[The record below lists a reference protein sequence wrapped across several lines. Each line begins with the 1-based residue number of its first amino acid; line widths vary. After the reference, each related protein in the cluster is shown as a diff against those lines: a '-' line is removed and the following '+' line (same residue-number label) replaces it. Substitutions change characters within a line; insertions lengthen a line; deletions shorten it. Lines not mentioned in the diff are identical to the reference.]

1 MTAATPARKR
11 GARAEVP
18 ITADAIVETAF
29 RMIDERG
36 ADSFSMRSVATEL
49 GVFPATLYWH
59 VGDRSQLLGLVEL
72 TWVQGIELP
81 DHLTDWREWMVELA
95 RRYRTHALRHPHV
108 ARLVTVERARN
119 VETLRIPD
127 AIIGKLSELGLGDQ
141 IVHAYNA
148 LMGAVRGFVVLEL
161 SMATDPPPPA
171 EAEDVET
178 EMRGLDEDR
187 FPHITQHFH
196 LFADRALSIRWN
208 EDAARSLDDSYD
220 YLLRLLLDGIASQMQ
235 PRRPRR

>member
-1 MTAATPARKR
+1 MTATPARRR

-18 ITADAIVETAF
+18 ITADAIVDAAF

-36 ADSFSMRSVATEL
+36 AEAFSMRAVATEL

-72 TWVQGIELP
+72 RWAQGIELP
-81 DHLTDWREWMVELA
+81 DEVDDWREWMIELA
-95 RRYRTHALRHPHV
+95 RRYRAHALRHPHV

-127 AIIGKLSELGLGDQ
+127 AIIGKLAELGLGDHL
-141 IVHAYNA
+141 VHAYNA

-171 EAEDVET
+171 EEAEVEDDLR
-178 EMRGLDEDR
+178 ELDAER

-196 LFADRALSIRWN
+196 LLADRALSIRWN
-208 EDAARSLDDSYD
+208 DDAASSLDESFEF
-220 YLLRLLLDGIASQMQ
+220 LLGLLLDGIAARLT
-235 PRRPRR
+235 PRRKRA

>member
-18 ITADAIVETAF
+18 ITADAIVDAAF

-36 ADSFSMRSVATEL
+36 AESFSMRAVATEL

-72 TWVQGIELP
+72 RWAQGIELP
-81 DHLTDWREWMVELA
+81 DEVDDWREWMVELA
-95 RRYRTHALRHPHV
+95 RRYRRHALRHPHV

-127 AIIGKLSELGLGDQ
+127 AIIGKLAALGLGDRL
-141 IVHAYNA
+141 VHAYNA

-161 SMATDPPPPA
+161 SMATDPPPPSEEAGVEEDLRELDA
-171 EAEDVET
+171 E
-178 EMRGLDEDR
+178 R

-196 LFADRALSIRWN
+196 LLADRALSIRWN
-208 EDAARSLDDSYD
+208 DDAASSLDESFEF
-220 YLLRLLLDGIASQMQ
+220 LVGLLLDGIAAQLT
-235 PRRPRR
+235 PRRKRA